1 MMESLEGRNPVLEC
15 LVRKKRRVH
24 YIWLDL
30 GAKDDKRIRAILALA
45 EESNIPVERVERRRL
60 DRKAE
65 GRVHNGIIASVEPIQ
80 AYTTINLLE
89 EIWGRGEDPFLILAN
104 TIAYEHNL
112 GAILRS
118 SLGFGVHGVIV
129 PTRGGAGLSPV
140 AQRVSM
146 GACEDV
152 PFIQQSLTSA
162 LKPIKKAGIRVVGAD
177 AGGRPLSEVDL
188 TGPIAL
194 IMGSE
199 GQGLTG
205 ALKMRC
211 DEVVSIPLAGNLES
225 LNVSVATAVLLYEKR
240 RQDGWFS
247 TKD

>member
-1 MMESLEGRNPVLEC
+1 MESLEGRNPILEC

-24 YIWLDL
+24 YIWLDQ
-30 GAKDDKRIRAILALA
+30 GAKTDKRIRSILALA
-45 EESNIPVERVERRRL
+45 EDAKIPVERVERRRL
-60 DRKAE
+60 DKKAE
-65 GRVHNGIIASVEPIQ
+65 GRVHNGIIATVDSLQ

-89 EIWGRGEDPFLILAN
+89 EIWARKADPFLILAN

-118 SLGFGVHGVIV
+118 ALGFGVDGVVV

-146 GACEDV
+146 GACEEV
-152 PFIQQSLTSA
+152 PLIQQSLTSA
-162 LKPIKKAGIRVVGAD
+162 LKPIKKAGIRVIGAD

-194 IMGSE
+194 VMGSE

-211 DEVVSIPLAGNLES
+211 DEVVSIPLSGNLES

-240 RQDGWFS
+240 RQDGWFA

>member
-1 MMESLEGRNPVLEC
+1 MESLEGRNPILEC

-24 YIWLDL
+24 YIWLDQ
-30 GAKDDKRIRAILALA
+30 GAKDDKRIRSILALA
-45 EESNIPVERVERRRL
+45 DEANIPVERVERRRL
-60 DRKAE
+60 DKKAE
-65 GRVHNGIIASVEPIQ
+65 GRVHNGIIASVEPLQ
-80 AYTTINLLE
+80 GYTTINLLE
-89 EIWGRGEDPFLILAN
+89 EIWGRKADPFLVLAN

-118 SLGFGVHGVIV
+118 ALGFGVDGVIV
-129 PTRGGAGLSPV
+129 PTRGGAGLSTV
-140 AQRVSM
+140 AQRDSM
-146 GACEDV
+146 GACEEV
-152 PFIQQSLTSA
+152 QLNQQSLTSA
-162 LKPIKKAGIRVVGAD
+162 LKPIKKAGIRVIGAD

-194 IMGSE
+194 VMGSE

-211 DEVVSIPLAGNLES
+211 DEVVSVPLAGNLES
-225 LNVSVATAVLLYEKR
+225 LNVSVATAVLLYENR

-247 TKD
+247 S